1 LSDIAHDRFRN
12 LNSKSAAIVAKALQ
26 PFGFA
31 INRINRTPILHQ
43 HGKVCGFPAWRR
55 TSIEYD
61 VSRLGIDQ
69 WRNQLRS
76 FVFDIKRTFLK
87 PRQ

>member
-1 LSDIAHDRFRN
+1 LSDIAHDWFRN
-12 LNSKSAAIVAKALQ
+12 LNPKSAAIVAKALQ

-31 INRINRTPILHQ
+31 INRIDRTPIVHQ
-43 HGKVCGFPAWRR
+43 NGKVGGFPAWRC

-61 VSRLGIDQ
+61 ISRLGINQ
-69 WRNQLRS
+69 WWNQLRG
-76 FVFDIKRTFLK
+76 FVFDVERAFLK